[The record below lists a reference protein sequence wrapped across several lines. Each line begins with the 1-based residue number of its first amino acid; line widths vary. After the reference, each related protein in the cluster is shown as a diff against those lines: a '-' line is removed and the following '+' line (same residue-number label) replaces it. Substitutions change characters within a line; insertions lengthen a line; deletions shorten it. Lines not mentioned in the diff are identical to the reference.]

1 MARPEVTGK
10 KLATRQAELPD
21 HAGRVPLRLL
31 TFKELKALKG
41 VPYSRTQIRRL
52 EQAGT
57 FPMHVTLGDGDG
69 AYIAWVEAEIDDY
82 IVEKMHA
89 RPATPIDVVQACTD
103 WDVYERAPK
112 PDTRY
117 VAYVDAA
124 SGTGKDSYALAIA
137 HVEPDQTVVIDAV
150 RERKPRFVPAQIIAE
165 YSELLATY
173 QVTEVHGDNYAAGFH
188 SSEWSNHPTPFRPSK
203 DSTSD
208 NYLGA
213 LPVMLARRAHLLG
226 PAIVRLSSKRMGIS
240 VGAQP
245 SMAGI
250 ARARVMSALNG
261 TDVAPWARPSPPKN
275 PCRGG
280 AGLGPPAK
288 QLAPRARLPGSCFR
302 YASGSCP
309 PAAPFCQHIDEA
321 LLFPANGAESAHA
334 A

>member
-1 MARPEVTGK
+1 MAMCPDGGLLLLGSSVHRKRGYMFRKWRELYGNDESESICWFAPSAVMNP
-10 KLATRQAELPD
+10 KLPVHVVDRALAED
-21 HAGRVPLRLL
+21 VH
-31 TFKELKALKG
+31 KA
-41 VPYSRTQIRRL
+41 R
-52 EQAGT
+52 
-57 FPMHVTLGDGDG
+57 
-69 AYIAWVEAEIDDY
+69 AEYLNIWREDLA
-82 IVEKMHA
+82 EFL
-89 RPATPIDVVQACTD
+89 PIDVVQACTD

-173 QVTEVHGDNYAAGFH
+173 HVTEVHDDNYAAGFH